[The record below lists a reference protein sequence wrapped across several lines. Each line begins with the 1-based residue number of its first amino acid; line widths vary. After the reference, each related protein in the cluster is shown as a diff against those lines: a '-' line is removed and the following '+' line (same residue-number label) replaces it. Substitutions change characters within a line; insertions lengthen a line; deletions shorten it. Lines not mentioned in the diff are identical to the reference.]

1 MRGVFTVLVVAKD
14 LLGGREEEMEGRR
27 EGGREGYLTPGGED
41 NTSNH
46 DSCVKRS
53 STLHTQSGR
62 RERDELWGCVYLFLF
77 TSQGPRLMEHGATHI
92 QVLSSHS
99 LFYLFGN
106 TLINVHIKNL

>member
-46 DSCVKRS
+46 DSGVKRS

-62 RERDELWGCVYLFLF
+62 RERDEL
-77 TSQGPRLMEHGATHI
+77 
-92 QVLSSHS
+92 
-99 LFYLFGN
+99 
-106 TLINVHIKNL
+106 

>member
-46 DSCVKRS
+46 DSCV
-53 STLHTQSGR
+53 
-62 RERDELWGCVYLFLF
+62 
-77 TSQGPRLMEHGATHI
+77 
-92 QVLSSHS
+92 
-99 LFYLFGN
+99 
-106 TLINVHIKNL
+106 